1 MRILSP
7 AVVGIAAAV
16 LLPLTV
22 VALEFRAPTVPEP
35 ATLPAVADRAA
46 RPIGDAVGHGAE
58 VAYRPAADRPTGIA
72 GWSRPWHALDPT
84 PAGFQSTPDASADSG
99 PPLRIGVGLA
109 DCLNEPAGP
118 WGHSEARPP
127 ARRPERAA
135 PKASWWSRL
144 RQ

>member
-1 MRILSP
+1 MKILKP
-7 AVVGIAAAV
+7 AVVGIVAAV

-22 VALEFRAPTVPEP
+22 VALEFRGPAVPEP

-46 RPIGDAVGHGAE
+46 RPIGDAVVHGAG

-72 GWSRPWHALDPT
+72 GWSRPWEVLDPT

-99 PPLRIGVGLA
+99 SPLRIGAALA

-118 WGHSEARPP
+118 WGHSEPWPP
-127 ARRPERAA
+127 ARPQERAD
-135 PKASWWSRL
+135 
-144 RQ
+144 